1 MRIFSFIIIL
11 FFTFGCVGTQIENK
25 VHKSSI
31 ENKNVYLQSFN
42 ICNKKNINKVYM
54 LADGSILF
62 LDLYSSPIQKINF
75 LTGEVFCHPNLPE
88 KYLDLSMS
96 EAKNILIANDRIISK
111 ETRLVVNSTLKEVRD
126 KIGKKCKEIGLSTV
140 FLVDKREAS
149 LIIGCQKTPEARQA
163 IMTELIQENN
173 NIKVNMMWPQSLS
186 IYTRLIAK
194 ILS

>member
-1 MRIFSFIIIL
+1 MRIFCFIIIF

-75 LTGEVFCHPNLPE
+75 LTGEVFCHPKLPE
-88 KYLDLSMS
+88 KYLDLSMT
-96 EAKNILIANDRIISK
+96 EAKNLLMSNDRIISK
-111 ETRLVVNSTLKEVRD
+111 ETRLVVNSSIKQVTD
-126 KIGKKCKEIGLSTV
+126 KIGKKCKEVGLSTV
-140 FLVDKREAS
+140 FLINKLEAS

-173 NIKVNMMWPQSLS
+173 NVKVNMMWPQSLS
-186 IYTRLIAK
+186 IYTKLISK
-194 ILS
+194 MLS